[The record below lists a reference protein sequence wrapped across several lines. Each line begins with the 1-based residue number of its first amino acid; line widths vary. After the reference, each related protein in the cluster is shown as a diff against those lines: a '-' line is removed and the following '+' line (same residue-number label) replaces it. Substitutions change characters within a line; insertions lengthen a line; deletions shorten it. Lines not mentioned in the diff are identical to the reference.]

1 MDNVRASSKE
11 HKRSGT
17 SFIMIVLVISIL
29 FVMVIR
35 VDTVWLRVVSRIVLI
50 PVIAGVS
57 YEFLRFAGRHDS
69 RLVKMCIRDSCMRLE
84 YNIKLNFI

>member
-1 MDNVRASSKE
+1 MRYQLYYDCHGYQHPV
-11 HKRSGT
+11 
-17 SFIMIVLVISIL
+17 F
-29 FVMVIR
+29 MVIR

-69 RLVKMCIRDSCMRLE
+69 GW
-84 YNIKLNFI
+84 